1 MNQGSNETLVILA
14 TYNEMENL
22 PQLIDSI
29 FATVSSVD
37 LLVVD
42 DNSPDGTGRWV
53 TEESKRNSQLFC
65 LIREKKDGLGNA
77 IIAGLKFALAKNYR
91 YIVNLDADFSHPVD
105 KIPLLLQTI
114 QNATN
119 PTLDVVIGSR
129 YVPGGGI
136 QGWPLT
142 RKIMSRGINWYSQL
156 LLGLATKD
164 NSGSFRCYRSETLK
178 RLDFSSIKSKGYSF
192 FEELLFRLQQKD
204 ASFAEIPIVFVN
216 RVRGVSKINK
226 KEAIKA
232 LWLILRLGISRLF
245 R

>member
-1 MNQGSNETLVILA
+1 MNQESNETLIILA

-42 DNSPDGTGRWV
+42 DNSPDGTGRWA
-53 TEESKRNSQLFC
+53 TEESKRNPQLFC

-119 PTLDVVIGSR
+119 PMLDVVIGSR

-136 QGWPLT
+136 QGWPFT
-142 RKIMSRGINWYSQL
+142 RKIMSRGINLYSQL

-204 ASFAEIPIVFVN
+204 ASFAEIPIVFVD

-232 LWLILRLGISRLF
+232 LWLILTLGISRLF